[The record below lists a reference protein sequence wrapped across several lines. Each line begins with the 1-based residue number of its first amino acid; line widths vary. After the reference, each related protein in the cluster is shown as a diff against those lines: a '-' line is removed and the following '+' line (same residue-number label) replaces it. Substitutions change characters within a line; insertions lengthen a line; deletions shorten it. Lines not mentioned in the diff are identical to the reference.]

1 MQATPGTP
9 VSPTICS
16 RVVRWDM
23 LERARGAAILSLL
36 LGCGAQPGAPATA
49 PAPSVTGSAIAPS
62 TPTSASPAA
71 PGRAATA
78 ATTGRPCGEL
88 GCLAFATPK
97 EAFEHALSG
106 TPRVIAL
113 GESHAQKDAP
123 KVKSTTRRFAEELL
137 PSLQGRASD
146 LVIELLT
153 TNGSCGAR
161 VEKDVAER
169 QKPVTEPQA
178 ATNQNQYVTLGAVAK
193 KLGIAPHAL
202 VPECGELEAVTKA
215 GEGDI
220 ERLLVLI
227 ADVTVRETEKL
238 VTSSD
243 PKQAIVLYGG
253 ALHNDLAPRPGR
265 EAWSYGPRLTKRV
278 DGRYVEID
286 LVVPEFVKP
295 TPVWQA
301 LPWYAPFEAL
311 PTGTETILYQPSPSS
326 YVLIFP
332 RSAPTPVE
340 PAAHNP

>member
-1 MQATPGTP
+1 MKPDDT
-9 VSPTICS
+9 V

-23 LERARGAAILSLL
+23 LERALGAMVASLVAACGAATTPATTPAPSAMPAAPTPPASASTQATP
-36 LGCGAQPGAPATA
+36 AQPG
-49 PAPSVTGSAIAPS
+49 S
-62 TPTSASPAA
+62 TSP
-71 PGRAATA
+71 PGRA
-78 ATTGRPCGEL
+78 CGAL
-88 GCLAFATPK
+88 GCLAFATPQA
-97 EAFEHALSG
+97 AFEHALSG

-113 GESHAQKDAP
+113 GEAHAQRDAP

-137 PSLQGRASD
+137 PGLAGRASD

-153 TNGSCGAR
+153 TNGSCGGA

-169 QKPVTEPQA
+169 QKPVTEPQSSA
-178 ATNQNQYVTLGAVAK
+178 NQNQYVTLGSVAK

-202 VPECGELEAVTKA
+202 VPECSELEAVTKA

-243 PKQAIVLYGG
+243 SKQAIVLYGG
-253 ALHNDLAPRPGR
+253 ALHNDVEPRPGR

-301 LPWYAPFEAL
+301 LPWYAAFEAV
-311 PTGTETILYQPSPSS
+311 PPGPETILYQPSPSS
-326 YVLIFP
+326 FVLIFP
-332 RSAPTPVE
+332 RSPPGAAE
-340 PAAHNP
+340 PAARAP

>member
-1 MQATPGTP
+1 MFAGL
-9 VSPTICS
+9 V
-16 RVVRWDM
+16 
-23 LERARGAAILSLL
+23 A
-36 LGCGAQPGAPATA
+36 GCGAPAKAP
-49 PAPSVTGSAIAPS
+49 
-62 TPTSASPAA
+62 PAA
-71 PGRAATA
+71 PSPSATA
-78 ATTGRPCGEL
+78 AVAARSPASTSPSTAPGPPATTAPVGRPYGEL

-97 EAFEHALSG
+97 AAFEHALSG
-106 TPRVIAL
+106 TPRIIAL
-113 GESHAQKDAP
+113 GEAHAQKDAP

-137 PSLQGRASD
+137 PGLQGRASD

-153 TNGSCGAR
+153 TNGSCGAA

-178 ATNQNQYVTLGAVAK
+178 ATNQNQYVTLGGVAK

-202 VPECGELEAVTKA
+202 VPECGELKAVTEA
-215 GEGDI
+215 GAGDI

-238 VTSSD
+238 LTSSD
-243 PKQAIVLYGG
+243 PKLAILLYGG

-265 EAWSYGPRLTKRV
+265 EAWSYGPRLVERAP
-278 DGRYVEID
+278 GRYVEVD

-301 LPWYAPFEAL
+301 LPWYTPFEAL
-311 PTGTETILYQPSPSS
+311 PPGSETILYQPSPSS

-332 RSAPTPVE
+332 RSAPAPVE
-340 PAAHNP
+340 PAARTP